1 MQNQKLKTT
10 TAVVTSR
17 SGDKS
22 IRVAIDFKFRH
33 PKYGKYMKSRTKL
46 AVHDEHNQA
55 GVGDVVEV
63 SQCRPYSKTKSW
75 RLVKVV
81 KKAVQQQE

>member
-22 IRVAIDFKFRH
+22 ISVAIDFKFRH
-33 PKYGKYMKSRTKL
+33 PKYGKYLKRRTKL

-63 SQCRPYSKTKSW
+63 SQCRPYSRTKSW

-81 KKAVQQQE
+81 KKTVQQQE